1 MVKLIDQFPKEK
13 LSPQE
18 EARLLKADPTALV
31 MHSMRDALL
40 YTQRVCRDRIPEDA
54 RVSICYQ
61 KLTSCANRFRPGG
74 IRFFAFA
81 KAGLRGAMTDYWETR
96 NTVRNATE
104 IISTDYLDGWAPERG
119 YSHVPVRLR
128 SRPEKLLGKDDERP
142 RAQREV
148 YTNEIEHPNFDAI
161 CARDR
166 WAQIEKIVSP
176 SLNSRQKMVLTL
188 VYVSGLNYPEIGKL
202 LGFTRSLVH
211 AVHRDTMK
219 QIRDIL
225 AADGRLLKE

>member
-13 LSPQE
+13 LSAQE
-18 EARLLKADPTALV
+18 EARLAKADPTALV
-31 MHSMRDALL
+31 MHSMREALL
-40 YTQRVCRDRIPEDA
+40 YTQRVCRDQVPEDA

-61 KLTSCANRFRPGG
+61 KLTACVNRFRPGG
-74 IRFFAFA
+74 IRFLAFA
-81 KAGLRGAMTDYWETR
+81 KAGLRGAMKDYWETKD
-96 NTVRNATE
+96 TVRNATE
-104 IISTDYLDGWAPERG
+104 IISTDYLDGWSPEG
-119 YSHVPVRLR
+119 GHSHVVSRLR
-128 SRPEKLLGKDDERP
+128 SRPIKPREKEDEHVHS
-142 RAQREV
+142 QRES
-148 YTNEIEHPNFDAI
+148 YTNEIEHPDFDAI

-166 WAQIEKIVSP
+166 WAQIEKIVGP

-188 VYVSGLNYPEIGKL
+188 VYKVGLNYPEIGKL

-219 QIRDIL
+219 QIRDMV